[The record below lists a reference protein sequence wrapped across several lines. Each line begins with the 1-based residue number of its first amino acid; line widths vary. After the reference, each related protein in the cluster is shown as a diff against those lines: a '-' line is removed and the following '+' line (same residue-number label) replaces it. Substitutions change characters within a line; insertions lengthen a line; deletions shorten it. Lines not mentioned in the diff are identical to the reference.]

1 MKQKAP
7 SLLLPSLLL
16 RDVQEASVRIS
27 GKIHHTPLL
36 YSTTLSK
43 LSGNDI
49 YLKCENL
56 QKTGSFKARG
66 ALNAV
71 ALLTPNERAQG
82 VVTGSSGN
90 HGQALA
96 YAAREFGVRAV
107 VVMPEDA
114 SLAKRQAC
122 EAYGGTIL
130 LCGTTAEARLA
141 KAAELVAN
149 EGYVLVH
156 PFDDPGIIAGQ
167 GTLSLEVV
175 ADLPDV
181 DCIVA
186 PVGGGGLLGGV
197 SLAMKESNPRVRVIG
212 VEPSVGARLRHSWQ
226 LGTVTEL
233 GDDAWS
239 PSVADGLRARRP
251 GKLPYALSR
260 AYVDDLVT
268 VTESEIAAAL
278 RLILER
284 VKLVV
289 EPSGA
294 VSVAAALAGQLGCSG
309 KKVVCVLS
317 GGNVELAK
325 LVTLGAL

>member
-1 MKQKAP
+1 MLTLDNVKAAQAR
-7 SLLLPSLLL
+7 L
-16 RDVQEASVRIS
+16 S
-27 GKIHHTPLL
+27 GKIHHTPLF

-43 LSGNDI
+43 LSGNDV

-56 QKTGSFKARG
+56 QKTGSFKVRG

-71 ALLTPNERAQG
+71 AQLTPKERAQG

-96 YAAREFGVRAV
+96 FAAREYGVKAI

-114 SLAKRQAC
+114 TLAKRAAC
-122 EAYGGTIL
+122 EGYGGTVL
-130 LCGTTAEARLA
+130 LCGITAEARLA
-141 KAAELVAN
+141 KAADLVTKK
-149 EGYVLVH
+149 GYTLVH
-156 PFDDPGIIAGQ
+156 PFDDPHIIAGQ
-167 GTLSLEVV
+167 GTLSLEVL

-181 DCIVA
+181 DCIVV

-197 SLAMKESNPRVRVIG
+197 SLSMKESSPRVQVVG
-212 VEPSVGARLRHSWQ
+212 VEPAISARLRHSWQ
-226 LGTVTEL
+226 AGAVTEL
-233 GDDAWS
+233 SDDAWA
-239 PSVADGLRARRP
+239 PSIADGLRVRRP
-251 GKLPYALSR
+251 GRLPYALSR

-268 VTESEIAAAL
+268 VTESEIAAAMC
-278 RLILER
+278 LIMER
-284 VKLVV
+284 AKLVV

-294 VSVAAALAGQLGCSG
+294 VSVAAALNAKLGCAG

-325 LVTLGAL
+325 LAKLGLL

>member
-1 MKQKAP
+1 MPTLQ
-7 SLLLPSLLL
+7 
-16 RDVQEASVRIS
+16 DVCSARERLS
-27 GKIHHTPLL
+27 GKVHRTPLM

-43 LSGNDI
+43 LSGNEI
-49 YLKCENL
+49 YLKCESL
-56 QKTGSFKARG
+56 QKTGSFKIRG

-71 ALLTPNERAQG
+71 SQLSPSEQARG

-96 YAAREFGVRAV
+96 YAASLLGVNCV

-114 SLAKRQAC
+114 SLAKREAC
-122 EAYGGTIL
+122 AAYGGTVL
-130 LCGTTAEARLA
+130 LCGMTAEARLA

-149 EGYVLVH
+149 AGYTLVH
-156 PFDDPGIIAGQ
+156 PFDDPHIIAGQ
-167 GTLSLEVV
+167 GTISLEVLE
-175 ADLPDV
+175 DLPDV
-181 DCIVA
+181 DCILT

-197 SLAMKESNPRVRVIG
+197 SLAMKESNPRVHVVG
-212 VEPSVGARLRHSWQ
+212 VEPAVGARLRHAWNV
-226 LGTVTEL
+226 GVVAEL
-233 GDDAWS
+233 GDDAWV

-251 GKLPYALSR
+251 GELPFALSR
-260 AYVDDLVT
+260 TYVDDLVT

-278 RLILER
+278 KLILER

-294 VSVAAALAGQLGCSG
+294 VSVAAALGGKVGRAG

-317 GGNVELAK
+317 GGNAELAK
-325 LVTLGAL
+325 LAALCR

>member
-1 MKQKAP
+1 MLTLADVKAAQAR
-7 SLLLPSLLL
+7 LT
-16 RDVQEASVRIS
+16 
-27 GKIHHTPLL
+27 GKIHHTPLV
-36 YSTTLSK
+36 YSRTLSR
-43 LSGNDI
+43 LSGNEI

-66 ALNAV
+66 AINAV
-71 ALLTPNERAQG
+71 SQLSPHAKAGG

-96 YAAREFGVRAV
+96 FAAAEFGVKAV

-114 SLAKRQAC
+114 SLAKRHAC
-122 EAYGGTIL
+122 EGYGGEVL
-130 LCGTTAEARLA
+130 LCGITAEARLA
-141 KAAELVAN
+141 KAAALVAQ
-149 EGYVLVH
+149 EGYTLVH
-156 PFDDPGIIAGQ
+156 PFDDPHIIAGQ
-167 GTLSLEVV
+167 GTLSLEVL
-175 ADLPDV
+175 ADLPDL

-197 SLAMKESNPRVRVIG
+197 SLSMKESCPRVQVIG
-212 VEPSVGARLRHSWQ
+212 VEPAVSARLRHAWQVGAVAELSDFSWQ
-226 LGTVTEL
+226 
-233 GDDAWS
+233 
-239 PSVADGLRARRP
+239 PSIADGLRARRP
-251 GKLPYALSR
+251 GELPFALSR
-260 AYVDDLVT
+260 TYVDDLLT
-268 VTESEIAAAL
+268 VTENEIADSL

-294 VSVAAALAGQLGCSG
+294 ASVAAALNGKLGFSG

-325 LVTLGAL
+325 LVKLGLL

>member
-1 MKQKAP
+1 MPTLQ
-7 SLLLPSLLL
+7 
-16 RDVQEASVRIS
+16 DVCSARERLS
-27 GKIHHTPLL
+27 GKVHRTPLL

-43 LSGNDI
+43 LSGNEI
-49 YLKCENL
+49 YLKCESL
-56 QKTGSFKARG
+56 QKTGSFKIRG

-71 ALLTPNERAQG
+71 SQLSPSEQARG

-96 YAAREFGVRAV
+96 YAASLLGVNCV

-114 SLAKRQAC
+114 SLAKREAC
-122 EAYGGTIL
+122 AAYGGTVL
-130 LCGTTAEARLA
+130 LCGMTAEARLA

-149 EGYVLVH
+149 AGYTLVH
-156 PFDDPGIIAGQ
+156 PFDDPHIIAGQ
-167 GTLSLEVV
+167 GTISLEVLE
-175 ADLPDV
+175 DLPDV
-181 DCIVA
+181 DCILT

-197 SLAMKESNPRVRVIG
+197 SLAMKESNPRVHVVG
-212 VEPSVGARLRHSWQ
+212 VEPAVGARLRHAWNV
-226 LGTVTEL
+226 GAVAEL
-233 GDDAWS
+233 GDDAWV

-251 GKLPYALSR
+251 GELPFALSR
-260 AYVDDLVT
+260 TYVDDLVT

-278 RLILER
+278 KLILER

-294 VSVAAALAGQLGCSG
+294 VSVAAALGGKVGRAG

-317 GGNVELAK
+317 GGNAELAK
-325 LVTLGAL
+325 LAALCR

>member
-1 MKQKAP
+1 MLTLADVKAAAAR
-7 SLLLPSLLL
+7 L
-16 RDVQEASVRIS
+16 A
-27 GKIHHTPLL
+27 GKTHHTPLL
-36 YSTTLSK
+36 YSRTLSK
-43 LSGNDI
+43 LAGNEI

-66 ALNAV
+66 AINAV
-71 ALLTPNERAQG
+71 AQLSMEAKAGG

-96 YAAREFGVRAV
+96 YAAREFGVKAV

-122 EAYGGTIL
+122 EAYGGTVL
-130 LCGTTAEARLA
+130 LCGITAEARLA
-141 KAAELVAN
+141 KAAELVAKG
-149 EGYVLVH
+149 GYTLVH
-156 PFDDPGIIAGQ
+156 PFDDPHIIAGQ
-167 GTLSLEVV
+167 GTLSLEVL
-175 ADLPDV
+175 ADLPDL

-197 SLAMKESNPRVRVIG
+197 SLATKESRPRVQVIG
-212 VEPSVGARLRHSWQ
+212 VEPAVSPRLRHAWQ
-226 LGTVTEL
+226 AGAVTEL
-233 GDDAWS
+233 SDDAWQ
-239 PSVADGLRARRP
+239 PSIADGLRARRP
-251 GKLPYALSR
+251 GELPFALSR

-268 VTESEIAAAL
+268 VSESEIAAAM

-294 VSVAAALAGQLGCSG
+294 VSVAAAINGRLGFTG
-309 KKVVCVLS
+309 KKVACVLS

-325 LVTLGAL
+325 LVKLGLL

>member
-1 MKQKAP
+1 MLTLADVKAAQAR
-7 SLLLPSLLL
+7 L
-16 RDVQEASVRIS
+16 S

-36 YSTTLSK
+36 YSSTLSR
-43 LSGNDI
+43 LSGNEI

-71 ALLTPNERAQG
+71 ALLSPKEQAQG

-96 YAAREFGVRAV
+96 YAAAQFGVKAV
-107 VVMPEDA
+107 VVMPEDVT
-114 SLAKRQAC
+114 LAKREAC
-122 EAYGGTIL
+122 EGYGGTVL
-130 LCGTTAEARLA
+130 LCGITAEARLA
-141 KAAELVAN
+141 KAADLVAK
-149 EGYVLVH
+149 EGYTLVH
-156 PFDDPGIIAGQ
+156 PFDDPHIIAGQ
-167 GTLSLEVV
+167 GTLSLEVL
-175 ADLPDV
+175 ADLPDI

-197 SLAMKESNPRVRVIG
+197 SLSMKESRPRVQVIG
-212 VEPSVGARLRHSWQ
+212 VEPAVSARLRHSWDA
-226 LGTVTEL
+226 GAVTEL
-233 GDDAWS
+233 GDDAWA
-239 PSVADGLRARRP
+239 PSIADGLRARRP
-251 GKLPYALSR
+251 GKLPYALSK
-260 AYVDDLVT
+260 AFVDNLLT
-268 VTESEIAAAL
+268 VTESEIASAL

-294 VSVAAALAGQLGCSG
+294 VSVAAALNGKLGFSG

-317 GGNVELAK
+317 GGNVELGH
-325 LVTLGAL
+325 LPLHPRQ

>member
-1 MKQKAP
+1 M
-7 SLLLPSLLL
+7 
-16 RDVQEASVRIS
+16 
-27 GKIHHTPLL
+27 

-43 LSGNDI
+43 LSGNEI
-49 YLKCENL
+49 YLKCESL
-56 QKTGSFKARG
+56 QKTGSFKIRG

-71 ALLTPNERAQG
+71 SQLSPSEQARG

-96 YAAREFGVRAV
+96 YAASLLGVNCV

-114 SLAKRQAC
+114 SLAKREAC
-122 EAYGGTIL
+122 AAYGGTVL
-130 LCGTTAEARLA
+130 LCGMTAEARLA

-149 EGYVLVH
+149 AGYTLVH
-156 PFDDPGIIAGQ
+156 PFDDPHIIAGQ
-167 GTLSLEVV
+167 GTISLEVLE
-175 ADLPDV
+175 DLPDV
-181 DCIVA
+181 DCILT

-197 SLAMKESNPRVRVIG
+197 SLAMKESNPRVHVVG
-212 VEPSVGARLRHSWQ
+212 VEPAVGARLRHAWNV
-226 LGTVTEL
+226 GVVAEL
-233 GDDAWS
+233 GDDAWV

-251 GKLPYALSR
+251 GELPFALSR
-260 AYVDDLVT
+260 TYVDDLVT

-278 RLILER
+278 KLILER

-294 VSVAAALAGQLGCSG
+294 VSVAAALGGKVGRAG

-317 GGNVELAK
+317 GGNAGFAK
-325 LVTLGAL
+325 LAALCR

>member
-1 MKQKAP
+1 MPTLQ
-7 SLLLPSLLL
+7 
-16 RDVQEASVRIS
+16 DVCSARERLS
-27 GKIHHTPLL
+27 GKVHRTPLM

-43 LSGNDI
+43 LSGNEI
-49 YLKCENL
+49 YLKCESL
-56 QKTGSFKARG
+56 QKTGSFKIRG

-71 ALLTPNERAQG
+71 SQLSPSEQARG

-96 YAAREFGVRAV
+96 YAASLLGVNCV

-114 SLAKRQAC
+114 SLAKREAC
-122 EAYGGTIL
+122 AAYGGTVL
-130 LCGTTAEARLA
+130 LCGMTAEARLA

-149 EGYVLVH
+149 AGYTLVH
-156 PFDDPGIIAGQ
+156 PFDDPHIIAGQ
-167 GTLSLEVV
+167 GTISLEVLE
-175 ADLPDV
+175 DLPDV
-181 DCIVA
+181 DCILT

-197 SLAMKESNPRVRVIG
+197 SLAMKESNPRVHVVG
-212 VEPSVGARLRHSWQ
+212 VEPAVGARLRHAWNV
-226 LGTVTEL
+226 GVVAEL
-233 GDDAWS
+233 GDDAWV

-251 GKLPYALSR
+251 GELPFALSR
-260 AYVDDLVT
+260 TYVDDLVT

-278 RLILER
+278 KLILER

-294 VSVAAALAGQLGCSG
+294 VSVAAALGGKVGRAG

-317 GGNVELAK
+317 GGNAELAK
-325 LVTLGAL
+325 LAMLCR